1 MKQEAEFE
9 RELQYVAQ
17 TLGCRYIKI
26 PDTRMLN
33 QYNRSQNREQK
44 RPFDGILVTPKGNIC
59 VECKINYNQLLTH
72 QERFRN
78 EIAQI
83 NGKFIVLR
91 KKFYKNSVEYSAET
105 VSQSVQYDNLRDLL
119 KFVMEN

>member
-1 MKQEAEFE
+1 MINK
-9 RELQYVAQ
+9 
-17 TLGCRYIKI
+17 
-26 PDTRMLN
+26 D
-33 QYNRSQNREQK
+33 NRSQNREQK

-91 KKFYKNSVEYSAET
+91 KKFYKNSVEYVVET
-105 VSQSVQYDNLRDLL
+105 MTESRQYPELRDLL
-119 KFVMEN
+119 MFLIEKQ